1 VIRPEGALTVLTL
14 CIGSGPSLAMA
25 RALVTRSGHAVAD
38 ALGADGA
45 AEALARI
52 STPELVILEAAGP
65 ASAAGLVRAVRSH
78 VRGEAA
84 ALLALVPE
92 EAVEAA
98 LGAGADLALP
108 SPLSR
113 SILAA
118 AIASLGR
125 AAGSPRAPGGGSD
138 TGQDIYFLRNPNP
151 MWFYDVDSLRFV
163 AVNDAAVQK
172 YGYSRE
178 EFLAMTIKEIRPP
191 EELDRLLLVTRHV
204 ERGLNT
210 TPGWRH
216 RARDGRIF
224 HVEIISYPVRYA
236 GRTCELVLAHD
247 VTERVE
253 AARELEE
260 LRAQLTISDR
270 MASIGTLASGV
281 AHEINNPLTWIVAN
295 LAFAAEQLPA
305 FRAPSDEVGRT
316 VRDALLEAAAGARRV
331 KTIVRDLKA
340 FSRADEDALGPVE
353 LRAVVAASVGVAANE
368 LMHRA
373 QVVVDVDDAP
383 PVLANEARL
392 GQVILNL
399 IVNAAHA
406 IPDGDAA
413 RQEIRITAAR
423 EGDRVSLVVSDTGPG
438 IAPAIAD
445 RIFEPFFTTKPVGQ
459 GTGLGLWVCR
469 RVLAALGGSIEL
481 LPSTGHGAAFRVL
494 LPVAPAGLPLPV
506 PVAASAAPAPG
517 PSSARPGGRR
527 RADGRSGAPARHR
540 VAGGRPGGHVGKGR
554 SGADHAR
561 RALRPHPRR
570 RDDAGDARG
579 RLPRGRGTDRPGAG
593 ARRRLHDGRGV
604 RTPRAGVPGP
614 GAQPRAREAGGC
626 RAAPRPRVGGGP
638 TPATGARRGELS
650 ASPLAYGPAI
660 RKYWYGRN
668 FSSRSSRSPAAFTAA
683 SASALAS
690 LWSGGGP
697 MGSSRSWKS
706 TMAIR
711 PPGARRV
718 PSARR

>member
-1 VIRPEGALTVLTL
+1 MGEALRACGHAPRGAGWRALPAGEYDAPVLTL
-14 CIGSGPSLAMA
+14 CIGSGPTLAMA
-25 RALVTRSGHAVAD
+25 RELVTQRGHAVVDVLRAD
-38 ALGADGA
+38 GADGV
-45 AEALARI
+45 AEVLTRI
-52 STPELVILEAAGP
+52 STPDLALVEAADRG
-65 ASAAGLVRAVRSH
+65 SAARLVSAVRSH

-84 ALLALVPE
+84 GLLALVPE
-92 EAVEAA
+92 EALEAA

-108 SPLSR
+108 SPTSR
-113 SILAA
+113 SVLAA

-125 AAGSPRAPGGGSD
+125 GVRPERAAGEGSD
-138 TGQDIYFLRNPNP
+138 AGQDIYFLRNPNP
-151 MWFYDVDSLRFV
+151 MWFFDVDTLRFV

-191 EELDRLLLVTRHV
+191 EELDRLLRVTGRV

-236 GRTCELVLAHD
+236 GRSCELVLAHD

-305 FRAPSDEVGRT
+305 FQAPSDEAGRA
-316 VRDALLEAAAGARRV
+316 VRDAILEAAAGARRV
-331 KTIVRDLKA
+331 KTIVGDLKT
-340 FSRADEDALGPVE
+340 FSRGDEEALGPVE
-353 LRAVVAASVGVAANE
+353 LRAVVAAAIGVASSE
-368 LMHRA
+368 LSHRA
-373 QVVVDVDDAP
+373 GVVVDVGGAP

-406 IPDGDAA
+406 LPDGDAA

-438 IAPAIAD
+438 IEPAIAG

-459 GTGLGLWVCR
+459 GTGLGLWVSR
-469 RVLAALGGSIEL
+469 RVIGELGGSIEL
-481 LPSTGHGAAFRVL
+481 LPSTGKGAAFRVL
-494 LPVAPAGLPLPV
+494 LPVAPAGPPA
-506 PVAASAAPAPG
+506 PVAQSAAPAP
-517 PSSARPGGRR
+517 RPTR
-527 RADGRSGAPARHR
+527 
-540 VAGGRPGGHVGKGR
+540 
-554 SGADHAR
+554 
-561 RALRPHPRR
+561 
-570 RDDAGDARG
+570 
-579 RLPRGRGTDRPGAG
+579 
-593 ARRRLHDGRGV
+593 
-604 RTPRAGVPGP
+604 
-614 GAQPRAREAGGC
+614 
-626 RAAPRPRVGGGP
+626 RPRVLVVDDEPMVGRALLRAIGSAADVQLE
-638 TPATGARRGELS
+638 TSASDAVARIARGERYDLI
-650 ASPLAYGPAI
+650 LADVMMPAMPGAEFHAALE
-660 RKYWYGRN
+660 RLD
-668 FSSRSSRSPAAFTAA
+668 PAVAAGVVFMTGGAFTPREQEF
-683 SASALAS
+683 LA
-690 LWSGGGP
+690 
-697 MGSSRSWKS
+697 
-706 TMAIR
+706 
-711 PPGARRV
+711 RV
-718 PSARR
+718 PNLVLEKPVDVGRLRDLVSAAGLPPPEPRRAR